1 MLINENLG
9 NNAYRKIAKILT
21 KACDLGMD
29 LSGYGEANENTS
41 SGHVYLY
48 LEDYNFTLF
57 LSLGADDV
65 QALWYSTIDGTEVE
79 IPIGKMT
86 LSDLEDWAA
95 GLDKQADEAD
105 CAK

>member
-29 LSGYGEANENTS
+29 LSGYGEASENTS
-41 SGHVYLY
+41 SGHVYLH

-65 QALWYSTIDGTEVE
+65 QALWYSTVDGTEVE
-79 IPIGKMT
+79 IPVGKMT
-86 LSDLEDWAA
+86 LNDLEAWASDLDVKA
-95 GLDKQADEAD
+95 EA
-105 CAK
+105 